1 MAPQRHAPLKSFGVF
16 NQNFGADKFG
26 FHDLK
31 SISYN
36 FDAPSS
42 MRKPSAAMRL

>member
-1 MAPQRHAPLKSFGVF
+1 MAPQRHNPPKSFGVF

-36 FDAPSS
+36 FDAPFLYEEAI
-42 MRKPSAAMRL
+42 RRH